1 MIMNPKQTEPKP
13 DADAVIKRCKIKYMS
28 VSIYKIQIHVH
39 IHAKKKTL
47 NTLPGDTKR
56 TLILERLS
64 KIMDR
69 KTKGHNDSNFSN
81 VNLINSNVNLVSV

>member
-1 MIMNPKQTEPKP
+1 MQK
-13 DADAVIKRCKIKYMS
+13 
-28 VSIYKIQIHVH
+28 
-39 IHAKKKTL
+39 KKKTL

-64 KIMDR
+64 KIMGR
-69 KTKGHNDSNFSN
+69 KTKGHKDNNFSN

>member
-1 MIMNPKQTEPKP
+1 MCT
-13 DADAVIKRCKIKYMS
+13 YM
-28 VSIYKIQIHVH
+28 Q
-39 IHAKKKTL
+39 KKKTL

-64 KIMDR
+64 KIMSR
-69 KTKGHNDSNFSN
+69 KTKGHKDNNFSN

>member
-1 MIMNPKQTEPKP
+1 MCTYLQRKP
-13 DADAVIKRCKIKYMS
+13 
-28 VSIYKIQIHVH
+28 
-39 IHAKKKTL
+39 L

-69 KTKGHNDSNFSN
+69 KTKGHNESNFSN
-81 VNLINSNVNLVSV
+81 VNLINSNINLVSI